1 MPRPMSR
8 RRAAFTLVEVL
19 LVIAIIGFIAA
30 LAVKNIA
37 KSGQKA
43 RYGAAKAMI
52 SNLKNSCQEFEIDT
66 GRYPASLN
74 DLMSNPGAT
83 GWDGPYLEKMPK
95 DPWQGDYQYT
105 LAGETFEIRSNGAPG
120 LNKPV
125 SSKD

>member
-1 MPRPMSR
+1 MPLSR

-43 RYGAAKAMI
+43 RYGASRAMI
-52 SNLKNSCQEFEIDT
+52 AQLKGVCQEFETDT

-74 DLMSNPGAT
+74 DLMTNPGVT

-95 DPWQGDYQYT
+95 DPWNVEYQYT
-105 LAGETFEIRSNGAPG
+105 VTGDTFEIRSNGAPG
-120 LNKPV
+120 ANKPV